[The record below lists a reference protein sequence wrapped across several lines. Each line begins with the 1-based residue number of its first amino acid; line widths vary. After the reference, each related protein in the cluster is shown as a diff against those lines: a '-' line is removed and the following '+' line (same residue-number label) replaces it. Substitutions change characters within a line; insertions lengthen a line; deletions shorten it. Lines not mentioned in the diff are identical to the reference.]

1 MAYYQPIA
9 LIGKARSGKDTIG
22 RRLQQ
27 RYAYT
32 PVAFADPLKAMA
44 LKANPIIDEVSA
56 DADFAYP
63 RLACF
68 VKTYGWERT
77 KDTFPEVRRFLQSL
91 GDAVRAEDE
100 YFFVRL
106 AAEKIR
112 VANEWNL
119 PVVVT
124 DCRYRN
130 EVEELVNLGFKTVQ
144 VMRPDGVATGSHS
157 SETELR
163 SYVADNVV
171 WNSRSITSLHAQ
183 VDKLV
188 APMVRR

>member
-1 MAYYQPIA
+1 MAYYQHIA

-44 LKANPIIDEVSA
+44 LKANPIIDVRVPFRLSA
-56 DADFAYP
+56 VVDAF
-63 RLACF
+63 
-68 VKTYGWERT
+68 GWERV
-77 KDTFPEVRRFLQSL
+77 KVAYPEVRKFLQTL
-91 GDAVRAEDE
+91 GDAVRADDE